1 MQSPKNLPTITQ
13 AYPGWLYIATQNKI
27 LVNLTPYINN
37 KNVVWG
43 SAKKSGIRTEL
54 LDGAKISNT
63 QYGLPFNKSIE
74 SLFYNKTM
82 FKKYGIKK
90 VPSTMAE
97 LKEVSQEIY
106 KKSTLS
112 GYDFSNVLSS
122 SDVVFSFSCII
133 INLAVQ
139 HPCPI
144 LPFPL

>member
-13 AYPGWLYIATQNKI
+13 AYPGWLYNATQNKI

-74 SLFYNKTM
+74 ALFYKRQCLRNKVL
-82 FKKYGIKK
+82 KKFH
-90 VPSTMAE
+90 
-97 LKEVSQEIY
+97 QRWR
-106 KKSTLS
+106 
-112 GYDFSNVLSS
+112 N
-122 SDVVFSFSCII
+122 
-133 INLAVQ
+133 
-139 HPCPI
+139 
-144 LPFPL
+144 

>member
-13 AYPGWLYIATQNKI
+13 AYPGWLYNATQNKI

-54 LDGAKISNT
+54 LDSSKISNT

-74 SLFYNKTM
+74 ALFYNKTM

-97 LKEVSQEIY
+97 LRKFP
-106 KKSTLS
+106 KKSIRRVSKTIRKRRQRTS
-112 GYDFSNVLSS
+112 RF
-122 SDVVFSFSCII
+122 II
-133 INLAVQ
+133 RS
-139 HPCPI
+139 
-144 LPFPL
+144 

>member
-13 AYPGWLYIATQNKI
+13 AYPGWLYNATQNKI

-74 SLFYNKTM
+74 ALFYNKTM

-106 KKSTLS
+106 KKS
-112 GYDFSNVLSS
+112 
-122 SDVVFSFSCII
+122 
-133 INLAVQ
+133 
-139 HPCPI
+139 
-144 LPFPL
+144 